1 MYSIYLYI
9 HPLYTIY
16 NIYIIYIYTD
26 LISFSLKPIITLT
39 NVMGELIF
47 DGNQGQGRDGGAVY
61 ITDHSQINLHRGSQL
76 RFMDNVG
83 R

>member
-1 MYSIYLYI
+1 MHTPIVHFIY
-9 HPLYTIY
+9 TY
-16 NIYIIYIYTD
+16 NIIHIVRTN
-26 LISFSLKPIITLT
+26 LFSFFLKPIITLT